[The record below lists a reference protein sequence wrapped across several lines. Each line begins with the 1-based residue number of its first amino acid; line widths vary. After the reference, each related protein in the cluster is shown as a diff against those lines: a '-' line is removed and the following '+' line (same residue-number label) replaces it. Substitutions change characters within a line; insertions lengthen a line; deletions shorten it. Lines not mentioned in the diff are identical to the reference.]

1 MLDPVDQ
8 HLIRPQGP
16 AFVDFLAQAQVRN
29 LLRLGRIFQPE
40 GDEGNRRGGV
50 EEGGE
55 APRDMP
61 VTLAVV
67 LFAENRKSFPP
78 PLPPADTPNLQ
89 RRIERTG
96 LRGGG
101 PAGD

>member
-1 MLDPVDQ
+1 MDQ
-8 HLIRPQGP
+8 HLIRPQGLP
-16 AFVDFLAQAQVRN
+16 FMDFLAQAQVRN

-78 PLPPADTPNLQ
+78 PYPPPTHPTFEEESSARD
-89 RRIERTG
+89 
-96 LRGGG
+96 
-101 PAGD
+101 